1 MDNKITTV
9 VAEEISVQGGRMTA
23 YAITYLD
30 KNNKT
35 VDTSNVWDSDM
46 PHIENDCKNN
56 GWKLSY
62 RHFGWDA

>member
-1 MDNKITTV
+1 
-9 VAEEISVQGGRMTA
+9 MTA